1 MGTLSLWTIEHLERR
16 CADMSGRDIFAVG
29 NPDIFWRLQM
39 TKFEYNDLYDR
50 LVYGHDADL

>member
-1 MGTLSLWTIEHLERR
+1 
-16 CADMSGRDIFAVG
+16 MSGRDIFAVG